1 MAAAVTPMPAV
12 VGAASRG
19 LSNQNMTKPRTYLIT
34 GAASGIGAAI
44 ATKLAHARQNVM
56 LADINAEGATA
67 LAQTLGERAS
77 AVALDI
83 RDPAAWERAFDATIA
98 RFGSFDVLINNAGLV
113 RTGLA
118 KNVAI
123 ADHQLTMDTNVMGPV
138 TGMVGAFKRFQKQGA
153 GHLVTVCS
161 MTSFMPFPG
170 VAIYGASKHALRAF
184 HHGMAIEERHSGID
198 FTIVHPTATET
209 PMLELEAADPDAV
222 MCFVAPSVSAD
233 TVADTVVKA
242 IKRKAIEVCMPQ
254 AGSGRVKALGV
265 DPKKLRAY
273 ADQLE
278 AMGKDGLAKWQ
289 ASAA

>member
-1 MAAAVTPMPAV
+1 
-12 VGAASRG
+12 
-19 LSNQNMTKPRTYLIT
+19 MTQPRTYLIT

-44 ATKLAHARQNVM
+44 ATKLARARQNVM
-56 LADINAEGATA
+56 LADINAAGAAA
-67 LAQTLGERAS
+67 LAETLGERAS

-83 RDPAAWERAFDATIA
+83 RDPVAWERAFDATLA
-98 RFGSFDVLINNAGLV
+98 RFGAFDVLINNAGLV

-118 KNVAI
+118 RNVAI
-123 ADHQLTMDTNVMGPV
+123 ADHQLTMDTNLMGPV
-138 TGMVGAFKRFQKQGA
+138 TGMIGAFKRFHKQGA

-161 MTSFMPFPG
+161 MTSFLPFPG

-209 PMLELEAADPDAV
+209 PMLEQEAADPDAV
-222 MCFVAPSVSAD
+222 MCFVAPSVSAEA
-233 TVADTVVKA
+233 VADTVVKA

-254 AGSGRVKALGV
+254 AGSGTVKALGV

-273 ADQLE
+273 ADHLE
-278 AMGKDGLAKWQ
+278 AMGKDGLAKRQ
-289 ASAA
+289 SGAA